1 MADTRD
7 TLRALDASLGST
19 QNFVGLYSEG
29 NTLENRLAASPF
41 GRVGSTQ
48 LTILDTPSIGT
59 VLSTNMAS
67 NAPLASLTTP
77 SQSLGI
83 LQYPSDLGSSKKP
96 HYIAFYIYL
105 PTNQL
110 TPEPSP
116 TAPADVP
123 APGTLLPPNTQQ
135 RSSVAGFSV
144 SPDQKRIDTAITL
157 YMPDTIATN
166 YTTAYQED
174 NLSDNALGQLG
185 ASAKSIKDGFD
196 SGVGLRNLG
205 EVGLVY
211 SKALSGLFGKT
222 NKSGKSSTL
231 GKLFGSVLGAV
242 PVDTILKGQGAAI
255 NPQVQLLFK
264 GVGLREFQ
272 FEFMFSPKNQAE
284 SHSILNIV
292 KTFQLYSA
300 PTLQGENNSSAVG
313 TLFFGLPATFQ
324 MQLIYNNKENRYMQ
338 RIGESVLEN
347 VSVDYAPNGF
357 ATFNDGSPVQIRL
370 TLQFKETNILTRETI
385 IQSYAPAAGIV
396 DDI

>member
-7 TLRALDASLGST
+7 TLRALGASLGST

-48 LTILDTPSIGT
+48 LTILDTRSIGT

-67 NAPLASLTTP
+67 NAPLASLTTR
-77 SQSLGI
+77 SQSLGT
-83 LQYPSDLGSSKKP
+83 LQYPSDFSKNS

-116 TAPADVP
+116 TPPADVP
-123 APGTLLPPNTQQ
+123 APGTLTAPNTQQ

-185 ASAKSIKDGFD
+185 ASAKSIKDGLD
-196 SGVGLRNLG
+196 SGFGLRNLG

-272 FEFMFSPKNQAE
+272 FEFMFSPKNASE
-284 SHSILNIV
+284 SKSIVDIV
-292 KTFQLYSA
+292 RTFQTYSA

-324 MQLIYNNKENRYMQ
+324 IQMVYNQQENPFMQKF
-338 RIGESVLEN
+338 GESVIEN

-385 IQSYAPAAGIV
+385 QQSYDYTSSVQG
-396 DDI
+396 